1 MFIKDLRKCAEIIAG
16 DNSILRELLNPLKE
30 DLTIRY
36 SLAHTR
42 VRPGQTTLAHR
53 LKSAEVYYILGGTGQ
68 MYVDDHRE
76 AVMAGQA
83 IYIPPQSIQ
92 RIRNDGQSDLVFL
105 CIVDPPWRPEDEEVV
120 GGGDLEMETNP

>member
-1 MFIKDLRKCAEIIAG
+1 MLIKDVRKCEEIIAG

-42 VRPGQTTLAHR
+42 VKPGQTTLAHR
-53 LKSAEVYYILGGTGQ
+53 LKSAEVYCILEGTGE
-68 MYVDDHRE
+68 MYVDNQRE
-76 AVMAGQA
+76 EVMAGQA
-83 IYIPPQSIQ
+83 IYIPPQSVQ
-92 RIRNDGQSDLVFL
+92 RIRNDGQDDLVFL

-120 GGGDLEMETNP
+120 GGGDLQMGTNP

>member
-1 MFIKDLRKCAEIIAG
+1 MLIKDLRKCEEIIAG

-30 DLTIRY
+30 NLKIRY

-42 VRPGQTTLAHR
+42 VRPGQTTLDHR
-53 LKSAEVYYILGGTGQ
+53 LKSAEVYYILEGSGQ
-68 MYVDDHRE
+68 MYVDDQRE

-83 IYIPPQSIQ
+83 IYIPPQSVQ
-92 RIRNDGQSDLVFL
+92 RIRNDGPDDLVFL

-120 GGGDLEMETNP
+120 GGGDLGKGTNS